1 MQRYYT
7 KSIACMKSG
16 ALHSMKGIVGIA
28 ICKRAIGQYRKGMDT
43 LEGMEHLLNVMD
55 KQDCVCD
62 EQCPDGSK
70 LIGGSDMPWPVKGSS

>member
-1 MQRYYT
+1 
-7 KSIACMKSG
+7 
-16 ALHSMKGIVGIA
+16 
-28 ICKRAIGQYRKGMDT
+28 MDT